1 MIAARGLVLVSSLLA
16 LPLLAA
22 GTVDGT
28 FTANGKK
35 VKLTHAYA
43 APRANPFDK
52 KKTDVVLLVTD
63 REMPPEAV
71 HDDFAL
77 MRAQEG
83 ANGFTVQITAD
94 RSIVSGQV
102 FSPNF
107 KKMNQFS
114 GVGMQKLEL
123 TAMTADRIAG
133 KVSVPKE
140 DFFDNLYEYSVTF
153 DVPVTAKPK
162 PAALK
167 GTPVAAGGGEP
178 GAAYEKY
185 RKAMKSGDLA
195 ALRKSL
201 AAERVAQLDKPEFKE
216 MLPMIQTM
224 LPKTVKIVSG
234 AIDGDTAT
242 LKAEAKDSDN
252 EWTYG
257 TITMVKEA
265 GVWKLQKESWRNR
278 AE

>member
-1 MIAARGLVLVSSLLA
+1 MIAARGMVLVSSLLA

-43 APRANPFDK
+43 APKENPFDK
-52 KKTDVVLLVTD
+52 KKTDIVVLITD

-83 ANGFTVQITAD
+83 VNGLTIQITAD
-94 RSIVSGQV
+94 KSIISGQV

-107 KKMNQFS
+107 KKMTQFS
-114 GVGMQKLEL
+114 GVGMQKLEV
-123 TAMTADRIAG
+123 TAMTANRIAG
-133 KVSVPKE
+133 KVSVPKD
-140 DFFDNLYEYSVTF
+140 DFFDNIYEYSVTF

-167 GTPVAAGGGEP
+167 GTPLAAGGGEP

-195 ALRKSL
+195 ALRKAL
-201 AAERVAQLDKPEFKE
+201 AAEMVKQMDAPDFKE
-216 MLPMIQTM
+216 MFPMIQAM
-224 LPKTVKIVSG
+224 QPKTVKIVSG

-242 LKAEAKDSDN
+242 LKAEAKDSAN
-252 EWTYG
+252 ELSYG
-257 TITMVKEA
+257 TVTMVKEGGA
-265 GVWKLQKESWRNR
+265 WKMKKESWRNR
-278 AE
+278 E